1 MKSSDPKFQKA
12 CAAYCQGMKDGK
24 GSKALLKATGLSH
37 SQADRAWY
45 VSPLNPNRVVPQ
57 EAKFA
62 AMTDAQ
68 QDVFVLEM
76 RTRNESW
83 GRISLT
89 IGLSESATQTRF
101 SKASGIAAEG
111 TRSGHGGRHLE
122 DDPRRYVGNQKGNGV
137 QDPKPRTVTAEEA
150 AKRADKKSVLPTKLA
165 AAKKRA
171 AKATKPAPEAVE
183 AEAS

>member
-1 MKSSDPKFQKA
+1 MKTSDPKFAAA
-12 CAAYCQGMKDGK
+12 CATYCRGMKDGK
-24 GSKALLKATGLSH
+24 GSKQLLKATGLSH

-45 VSPLNPNRVVPQ
+45 VSELNPNRVISQAP
-57 EAKFA
+57 KFA
-62 AMTDAQ
+62 AMTEAAQDA
-68 QDVFVLEM
+68 FVLEM
-76 RTRNESW
+76 RVKGESW

-101 SKASGIAAEG
+101 SKAAGVAAEG
-111 TRSGHGGRHLE
+111 LRVGKGGRFLE

-150 AKRADKKSVLPTKLA
+150 AKRADKKSVLPAKLT

-171 AKATKPAPEAVE
+171 AKATKPVA
-183 AEAS
+183 AEAKAS